1 MPLQYMLWTGG
12 FAVNLPTPFL
22 SMLFHCNLLEVCCF
36 FTYVLVHCYHYSKWL
51 RRNVWVDLKK
61 VLLFAFKSHYHHDI
75 YHCGLRNSSPSLR
88 YEYVPHDK
96 IGSHTERA
104 IAIKNSRPEIQEGI
118 REWKPLINSRIF
130 FLHIFSFGYLNEP
143 AIPAKRSS
151 DTWAV
156 TRIPFSPNQCWKI
169 SRFCPTKREKFTWLS
184 TSVERRDLASCPNT
198 FVWDCSYERQVSL
211 AAT

>member
-36 FTYVLVHCYHYSKWL
+36 FTYVLVHCYHYSKWS

-75 YHCGLRNSSPSLR
+75 YHCGLKNSSPSLR
-88 YEYVPHDK
+88 YEYAPHDK

-130 FLHIFSFGYLNEP
+130 FCIFF
-143 AIPAKRSS
+143 
-151 DTWAV
+151 
-156 TRIPFSPNQCWKI
+156 
-169 SRFCPTKREKFTWLS
+169 LS
-184 TSVERRDLASCPNT
+184 TTWTNLQSQPNVART
-198 FVWDCSYERQVSL
+198 LELYHVSPSPL
-211 AAT
+211 INAGKYRAFST